1 MHVVSSAKC
10 SDLKTFDRQVM
21 SDYREPG
28 TVLAAGAQRKQSSPW
43 IMSLQSRIGGQ
54 GYRSPTHEQ
63 VICPLRTVHT
73 GDYGIIAKET

>member
-28 TVLAAGAQRKQSSPW
+28 TVLAAGAHRENNPVP
-43 IMSLQSRIGGQ
+43 G
-54 GYRSPTHEQ
+54 
-63 VICPLRTVHT
+63 
-73 GDYGIIAKET
+73 